1 MIGRMSEPLISVLMP
16 VHNGGEWL
24 AAAVASVLA
33 QDGVA
38 LELVVVDDRSPDGA
52 IDRLPASDPR
62 LRIIPVA
69 GAGLVDALN
78 TGLAVV
84 RGHWLARMDADDECL
99 PGRLAS
105 QLAYLK
111 QNPEVA
117 IAGCR
122 VEPLGAPTGH
132 ADIRVASLP
141 PSPKSSRLQR
151 LGESA
156 GGRRSKTNA
165 APRPRRQLR
174 RRAAGWA
181 SARPSLLRRRSAFAA
196 RPGPQRRPRTGA
208 LRALGRCAL
217 VTRAIAPTAPL
228 R

>member
-1 MIGRMSEPLISVLMP
+1 MSEPLISVLMP

-122 VEPLGAPTGH
+122 VEPLGAPISEWR
-132 ADIRVASLP
+132 ACPRAQNQAACSVSASQP
-141 PSPKSSRLQR
+141 E
-151 LGESA
+151 G
-156 GGRRSKTNA
+156 A
-165 APRPRRQLR
+165 APKPMQLR
-174 RRAAGWA
+174 DHGGNFADEQQAGRARGH
-181 SARPSLLRRRSAFAA
+181 RSCGA
-196 RPGPQRRPRTGA
+196 A
-208 LRALGRCAL
+208 LRLPQDRDPNGARGRAPSGRL
-217 VTRAIAPTAPL
+217 VVAPW
-228 R
+228 